1 MVHSTTIDGV
11 ARSRSRSR
19 SPLGRARAPL
29 STLAMA
35 THVARIGT
43 HKIRTM
49 TPPAHASCDS
59 DEGDAT
65 TTTTTGHRR
74 RDDGSLG
81 LRDEEARAGDDD
93 DARDDDARDGVVKA
107 VDEGAV
113 ARHVRC
119 AVEYAMQATGT
130 GEKATTTTSEARE
143 ITRRRADATMD
154 ALGLP
159 GRAVRREPRVQ
170 DVPCDVSVP
179 LPSDDS
185 AYIRYKDMFGAEKKF
200 AKSSTRA
207 RAAQTDMYVQDYL
220 ERKVYGY
227 AHARVRKSKGRGR
240 GVRKEI
246 VMERTAVGA
255 GRPEDVLDFEGE
267 PARRLAAPPTQS
279 LPATFAVARG
289 VKSGNATAH
298 KPKRLEKPPC
308 TNVGAQKEDSKK
320 RRANVISDSDKPA
333 TRSKPPPV
341 DVSRDVEPTAQPIA
355 EPIVPDTIF
364 DGDNWVDE
372 DLMFWDTLIDTPA
385 GQRRNVPRR
394 DDAAQAEAQAEV
406 QANASP
412 ALDIEDV
419 SADAPPCDPSRDRT
433 QSPEAPAS
441 PSAQTGETPS
451 PTNRDELIE
460 AKVLDAVERR
470 LAVLETRLFHA
481 EREDTDAW
489 RTAFAPGAPHPPPP
503 GVQAGVPS
511 VPTPTALEPKPPALR
526 RAHSQLSLEEERA
539 HDRGGFEAVNAPRL
553 PLSGDGRDDTA
564 RGHAT
569 RDGKRHASQKSSG
582 QTTDGEQQRRE
593 QRAEMSSPAGS
604 RALAELE
611 RLHEVVESLQRRQER
626 MEHEREKELARLARA
641 HRDHTAK
648 LESIIAAYESDV
660 DRYSPR
666 LAPNSTSSFRSSPYT
681 PRDQYGTYATP
692 RHHYA
697 GMDPR
702 HDEGDR
708 YASRHHHHT
717 RGGGASAPPTAE
729 AAALEREIASMERA
743 IARKNDVISS
753 LSREFVQSGTRWDRF
768 D

>member
-1 MVHSTTIDGV
+1 MASAVAPV
-11 ARSRSRSR
+11 ARMGAHTMS
-19 SPLGRARAPL
+19 RAR
-29 STLAMA
+29 
-35 THVARIGT
+35 
-43 HKIRTM
+43 

-65 TTTTTGHRR
+65 TSGNHHHHQSRR
-74 RDDGSLG
+74 GDGKSLG
-81 LRDEEARAGDDD
+81 LREGAREEDEDEDEEDD
-93 DARDDDARDGVVKA
+93 DARGGGVVKI
-107 VDEGAV
+107 VDAGAM
-113 ARHVRC
+113 ASTVRC

-130 GEKATTTTSEARE
+130 GGKATTTKTRGAARE
-143 ITRRRADATMD
+143 ITRGRATEATDAV
-154 ALGLP
+154 GLP
-159 GRAVRREPRVQ
+159 GRTVRREVRVQ
-170 DVPCDVSVP
+170 DVPCDVSVA

-207 RAAQTDMYVQDYL
+207 RAAQADMYVQDYL
-220 ERKVYGY
+220 ERNVYGY

-240 GVRKEI
+240 GIRKEI

-267 PARRLAAPPTQS
+267 PERRLAAPPTQS

-289 VKSGNATAH
+289 IKSGNATAH
-298 KPKRLEKPPC
+298 KSTRLQKTAC

-320 RRANVISDSDKPA
+320 RRADVISDSVKPL
-333 TRSKPPPV
+333 TRSKKPPPI
-341 DVSRDVEPTAQPIA
+341 VSRDAKPTAQPRA

-364 DGDNWVDE
+364 DDDNWVDE
-372 DLMFWDTLIDTPA
+372 DFMFWDTLIDTPE
-385 GQRRNVPRR
+385 GQRRKVPRR
-394 DDAAQAEAQAEV
+394 DNAAQAQAQAH
-406 QANASP
+406 ADASP
-412 ALDIEDV
+412 APDIEDV
-419 SADAPPCDPSRDRT
+419 VADAPPPAPSRDRT

-460 AKVLDAVERR
+460 ANVLDAVERR
-470 LAVLETRLFHA
+470 LAVLETRLFHT
-481 EREDTDAW
+481 EREDADAW
-489 RTAFAPGAPHPPPP
+489 RTAFTPGAPQQPPPS

-511 VPTPTALEPKPPALR
+511 VPTPTVPDPKPPALR

-569 RDGKRHASQKSSG
+569 RDGKRHVSQKSSG

-593 QRAEMSSPAGS
+593 HRGEMSSLASS

-611 RLHEVVESLQRRQER
+611 RLHEIVESLQRRQES
-626 MEHEREKELARLARA
+626 MEHEREKELAQLARA

-666 LAPNSTSSFRSSPYT
+666 LAPNSTSSLRSSPYT
-681 PRDQYGTYATP
+681 PRDRYGAYATP

-708 YASRHHHHT
+708 YASRHHHHYT
-717 RGGGASAPPTAE
+717 RGGGASAPPAAE
-729 AAALEREIASMERA
+729 AAALEREIAIMERA

>member
-1 MVHSTTIDGV
+1 MGVRAVHYDDDV
-11 ARSRSRSR
+11 D
-19 SPLGRARAPL
+19 RARAIARLASSVSRARERESL
-29 STLAMA
+29 SMA
-35 THVARIGT
+35 TASHVARIGT
-43 HKIRTM
+43 HKIRTR

-65 TTTTTGHRR
+65 TSGNQSRR
-74 RDDGSLG
+74 RGGSLG
-81 LRDEEARAGDDD
+81 LRDEAR
-93 DARDDDARDGVVKA
+93 ARDDDDDEDGDDDVRGDVVKI
-107 VDEGAV
+107 VDEGAM

-130 GEKATTTTSEARE
+130 GEKATTTEASDARE
-143 ITRRRADATMD
+143 ITRADAMD
-154 ALGLP
+154 AVGLP

-185 AYIRYKDMFGAEKKF
+185 TYIRYKDMFGAEKKF

-207 RAAQTDMYVQDYL
+207 RAAQADMYVQDYL

-227 AHARVRKSKGRGR
+227 AHVRVRKSKGRGR
-240 GVRKEI
+240 GIRKEI

-267 PARRLAAPPTQS
+267 PERRLAAPPAQS

-289 VKSGNATAH
+289 IKSGNATAH
-298 KPKRLEKPPC
+298 KPTRLQKPSC

-320 RRANVISDSDKPA
+320 RRADVISDSVKPS
-333 TRSKPPPV
+333 TRSKPPAI
-341 DVSRDVEPTAQPIA
+341 DVSRDAEPTAQPSA

-364 DGDNWVDE
+364 DGANWVDE
-372 DLMFWDTLIDTPA
+372 DFMFWDTLIDTPE
-385 GQRRNVPRR
+385 GQRRKVPRR
-394 DDAAQAEAQAEV
+394 DEAAQAEAD
-406 QANASP
+406 ASP

-419 SADAPPCDPSRDRT
+419 VADAPPPEPSRDRT

-451 PTNRDELIE
+451 PTNRDELIQ

-481 EREDTDAW
+481 EREDAGAW
-489 RTAFAPGAPHPPPP
+489 RTAFTPGAPRPPPP

-511 VPTPTALEPKPPALR
+511 VPTPTVPDPKPSALR
-526 RAHSQLSLEEERA
+526 RANSQLSLEEERA

-564 RGHAT
+564 RGHAM
-569 RDGKRHASQKSSG
+569 RDDKRHVSQKSSG
-582 QTTDGEQQRRE
+582 QTTDEEQQRRE
-593 QRAEMSSPAGS
+593 HRAEMSSPANS

-611 RLHEVVESLQRRQER
+611 RLHEVVESLQRRQEH

-641 HRDHTAK
+641 HREHTAK

-666 LAPNSTSSFRSSPYT
+666 LAPNSTSSLRSSPYT
-681 PRDQYGTYATP
+681 PRDRYGAYATP
-692 RHHYA
+692 HHHYA

-708 YASRHHHHT
+708 YASRHHHHHYT